1 MFHSLGQRVT
11 MNTLP
16 VVRLPLHT
24 VFHRHGIAAGGA
36 LVLLMVASGALA
48 QEPPAEPV
56 AMSFTCD
63 GLYRSQVYVDAQHDD
78 WDAEAQPAERIQQLI
93 DGEWQYDWTGPND
106 ASFKFW
112 CRHSEHGLYFA
123 VVGRDNVI
131 VAPDGGEP
139 GDRVEVWLELDQPEL
154 RERDRLVMVQVPL
167 WPALTDGIS
176 APEWGYGLDRE
187 GELTASRAEVTSSE
201 GGFFAEFNIPYAA
214 IGNYP
219 EPYAPMRFA
228 IVQRDWDND
237 AEYEDEVGI
246 GTAAV
251 DRANNASLG
260 ELSFQ
265 SVEQLVAEIRQ
276 SERLD
281 DSVEPFAA
289 QFGSLGGSSA
299 LDVAF
304 VLGDKLIIAGAGFGG
319 LAWSSAQVHD
329 NDRQEPVSLTLV
341 DVDRDEELELA
352 YRYREPRR
360 GEADQV
366 MVQEVVSIFDITGGQ
381 LSRIIFQEVAN
392 EVDGVGRFESEM
404 RVAAGI
410 VSFRKA
416 TEGTLAR
423 SAWFDPDAETSPDF
437 FEMLNPWDSGTRVV
451 WTLQGSAW
459 TADTE

>member
-1 MFHSLGQRVT
+1 

-16 VVRLPLHT
+16 VVCLSLQRFSYRQT
-24 VFHRHGIAAGGA
+24 IA
-36 LVLLMVASGALA
+36 VSGALTLLLLSNVAAA
-48 QEPPAEPV
+48 QSAPSEPV

-63 GLYRSQVYVDAQHDD
+63 GLYRSQTYIDAQHTD

-131 VAPDGGEP
+131 VAPEGGEP
-139 GDRVEVWLELDQPEL
+139 GDRIEVWMELDQPNL

-176 APEWGYGLDRE
+176 APEWGYGLDRD
-187 GELTASRAEVTSSE
+187 GELTAARAEVSSSE
-201 GGFFAEFNIPYAA
+201 GGFFVEFNVPYAS
-214 IGNYP
+214 IGSYT

-237 AEYEDEVGI
+237 AEYEEEVGI
-246 GTAAV
+246 GTAPV
-251 DRANNASLG
+251 DRADNASLG

-281 DSVEPFAA
+281 DSVQPFAP
-289 QFGSLGGSSA
+289 QFGSLGGGSA

-304 VLGDKLIIAGAGFGG
+304 VLGDRLIIAGAGFQG

-329 NDRQEPVSLTLV
+329 NDRQIPVSLTLV
-341 DVDRDEELELA
+341 DVDSDDEMELA

-366 MVQEVVSIFDITGGQ
+366 IVQEIVSIFDITAGQ

-392 EVDGVGRFESEM
+392 EVEGVGRFDSEM
-404 RVAAGI
+404 RVAAGV

-416 TEGTLAR
+416 AEGTLAR

-451 WTLQGSAW
+451 WTAQGGTW
-459 TADTE
+459 TAETE